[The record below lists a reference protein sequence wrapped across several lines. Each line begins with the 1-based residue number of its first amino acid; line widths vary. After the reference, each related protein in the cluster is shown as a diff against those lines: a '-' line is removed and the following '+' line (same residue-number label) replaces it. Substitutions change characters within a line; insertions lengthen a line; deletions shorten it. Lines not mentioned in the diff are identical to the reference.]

1 MTSHAPP
8 RLSSHPSNQPWRK
21 VDEKPT
27 YLSSLSST
35 LKMGSTRGW
44 LASTPRDTIPMH
56 HHQRSSSDTTEW
68 KSSPQQ
74 RGFLIHLRRAIRNTL
89 RSSYALTNFTSI
101 SRRASGLSVGRPA
114 LASVSSP
121 RLPTL
126 PSAATLRFALLCGL
140 WYASSALS
148 SNTGKA
154 ILNQFRYPI
163 TLTFVQFGFVA
174 AYCLLFMSPIVR
186 FSRMRRPSRAIL
198 KDTLPMGCFQVGGH
212 IFSSMAISRI
222 PVSTTHTI
230 KVSAHPLVTCRNKP
244 LPCI

>member
-8 RLSSHPSNQPWRK
+8 RLSSYPSHQPWRK

-56 HHQRSSSDTTEW
+56 NHQKSGNGTTDR
-68 KSSPQQ
+68 KGSTQH
-74 RGFLIHLRRAIRNTL
+74 RGLFSHLRRAIRNALQTSDTL
-89 RSSYALTNFTSI
+89 PNFTSI
-101 SRRASGLSVGRPA
+101 SRRASGISVGRPP
-114 LASVSSP
+114 LTSITSP
-121 RLPTL
+121 HPPSF
-126 PSAATLRFALLCGL
+126 PSASTLRFAFLCGL

-154 ILNQFRYPI
+154 ILNQYRYPI

-174 AYCLLFMSPIVR
+174 AYCLLFMSPIIR
-186 FSRMRRPSRAIL
+186 FSRMRRPTRAIL

-230 KVSAHPLVTCRNKP
+230 KVSAHLLVTIP
-244 LPCI
+244 

>member
-8 RLSSHPSNQPWRK
+8 RLSSYPSNQPWRK
-21 VDEKPT
+21 VDEKPS

-44 LASTPRDTIPMH
+44 QASTPRDTIPMH
-56 HHQRSSSDTTEW
+56 HYQRSSDGTTEW
-68 KSSPQQ
+68 KSLPQ
-74 RGFLIHLRRAIRNTL
+74 RGLLTHLRRAIRNTL
-89 RSSYALTNFTSI
+89 RPSDILPNFTSI
-101 SRRASGLSVGRPA
+101 SSRASGLSVGRPR
-114 LASVSSP
+114 LASISSP
-121 RLPTL
+121 HLPPH
-126 PSAATLRFALLCGL
+126 PSTSTVRFAFLCGL

-154 ILNQFRYPI
+154 ILNQFRYPV

-186 FSRMRRPSRAIL
+186 FSRMRRPTRAIL

-230 KVSAHPLVTCRNKP
+230 KVSAHPLVTCHNKP
-244 LPCI
+244 FPCI